1 MSSRIENEFLI
12 LSNNRRI
19 HIPTLELLLQNQMP
33 QITQKGNNNIIVL
46 SIGSEEIL
54 VSDIY
59 KKQSKHAPELKG
71 H

>member
-1 MSSRIENEFLI
+1 MNTRIENEFLI
-12 LSNNRRI
+12 LSNNRKI

-46 SIGSEEIL
+46 SIGSKEII

-59 KKQSKHAPELKG
+59 KQLDKLQKSYEE
-71 H
+71 